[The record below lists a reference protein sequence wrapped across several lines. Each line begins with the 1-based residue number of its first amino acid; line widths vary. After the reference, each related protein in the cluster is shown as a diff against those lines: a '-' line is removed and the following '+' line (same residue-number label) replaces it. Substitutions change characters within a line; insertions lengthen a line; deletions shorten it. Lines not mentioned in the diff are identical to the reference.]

1 MLSVTKHTNET
12 RNSSK
17 SAKDKLR
24 KLVIKT
30 FNGSIEGGNLSGIS
44 FNQRFIKRLYYPNS

>member
-17 SAKDKLR
+17 SVKVKLR
-24 KLVIKT
+24 ELVIKT
-30 FNGSIEGGNLSGIS
+30 FNGNIEGGNQ
-44 FNQRFIKRLYYPNS
+44 F